1 MQNKKRVITY
11 GTFDMFHIG
20 HLNLLKRAKELGD
33 YLVVGVTSESYD
45 RSRGKLNVSQDLQ
58 TRMQVI
64 QDLPFVDEVIVET
77 HKGQKEKDIQNYQ
90 IDLFVI
96 GDDWL
101 TKFDYLNQWCNVIYL
116 PRTKGVSSTLLRE
129 NIETIRLGI
138 IGTGRI
144 AQRFI
149 KEALC
154 VNKIEILSVL
164 SKEISRAE
172 VFIKQNDIL
181 YGFDHLEDFLDSG
194 IDAVYIASINE
205 YHYEHCKAALLHNKH
220 VLCEKPVVL
229 DQTQLIELTQLA
241 QQKQL
246 VFMEGIKTAYAPCFI
261 KLLEELQGGII
272 GEIKE
277 VRSTF
282 SKLILDKTAR
292 EWSHPLGGATNEL
305 ASYTQLICTKVLGV
319 SNKINFYTSLSHH
332 VDSSNIIISEYDND
346 KIAIST
352 VAIGRKSDGSAIIS
366 GTQGYIFVPAPWWL
380 TKEFFVK
387 FEDPNKELT
396 YHYEFEGDGL
406 RYEIS
411 EFISCINRKQYESKL
426 LTHAEML
433 EINKTLSLFNQ
444 KRDNGFK
451 S

>member
-1 MQNKKRVITY
+1 VKKEKRVITY

-20 HLNLLKRAKELGD
+20 HLNLLKRAKELGG
-33 YLVVGVTSESYD
+33 YLIVGVTSESYD

-58 TRMQVI
+58 TRMKVI

-77 HKGQKEKDIQNYQ
+77 HKGQKEKDIQHYEIN
-90 IDLFVI
+90 LFVI

-101 TKFDYLNQWCNVIYL
+101 TKFDYLNQWCRVIYL
-116 PRTKGVSSTLLRE
+116 PRTQGVSSSLLRE
-129 NIETIRLGI
+129 NIKTIRLGI

-149 KEALC
+149 KEALF
-154 VNKIEILSVL
+154 VKSVEILSVY

-181 YGFDHLEDFLDSG
+181 YGFDNLEDFLDSG
-194 IDAVYIASINE
+194 IDAVYIASTNE
-205 YHYEHCKAALLHNKH
+205 YHYEHCKRALLSNKH
-220 VLCEKPVVL
+220 ILCEKPVVL
-229 DQTQLIELTQLA
+229 KQAHLIELTHLA
-241 QQKQL
+241 QKKQL
-246 VFMEGIKTAYAPCFI
+246 VFMEGIKTAYTPCFI
-261 KLLEELQGGII
+261 KLLEELKSGII

-282 SKLILDKTAR
+282 TKLILDQNTR
-292 EWSHPLGGATNEL
+292 EWSNPLGGATNEL
-305 ASYTQLICTKVLGV
+305 ASYTQLICTKILGI
-319 SNKINFYTSLSHH
+319 SNKINFYTSFSHK

-387 FEDPNKELT
+387 FENPNKELT
-396 YHYEFEGDGL
+396 YRYEFEGDGL

-411 EFISCINRKQYESKL
+411 EFISCINRNQYESKL
-426 LTHAEML
+426 LTHTEML
-433 EINKTLSLFNQ
+433 EINKTISLFNQ
-444 KRDNGFK
+444 KK
-451 S
+451 